1 MLKQNIE
8 GCLLFNISKQ
18 SVNPGKNFG
27 PYGLPKS
34 ALMSLCKQ
42 YALDYGSHGIRSN
55 GVNADRIRSNLLD
68 NKMIKLRSQARGVSE
83 QEYMKGN
90 LLRKEVKAQDVAQ
103 AFFNLANSKKTTGSI
118 FTVDGGNIAASL
130 R

>member
-1 MLKQNIE
+1 
-8 GCLLFNISKQ
+8 
-18 SVNPGKNFG
+18 
-27 PYGLPKS
+27 
-34 ALMSLCKQ
+34 
-42 YALDYGSHGIRSN
+42 
-55 GVNADRIRSNLLD
+55 
-68 NKMIKLRSQARGVSE
+68 MIKLRSQARGVSE

>member
-1 MLKQNIE
+1 M
-8 GCLLFNISKQ
+8 LFNISKQ

-27 PYGLPKS
+27 PWNTKPLYEF
-34 ALMSLCKQ
+34 KQ
-42 YALDYGSHGIRSN
+42 YALDYGSYGIRSN
-55 GVNADRIRSNLLD
+55 GINADRVRSALLD
-68 NKMIKLRSQARGVSE
+68 KKMIKLRSKARGLSE

-90 LLRKEVKAQDVAQ
+90 LLNEEVKAEDVAK
-103 AFFNLANSKKTTGSI
+103 AFFHLANSKKTTGSI